1 MSDQSPRARI
11 LIIDDDDA
19 IRSMLA
25 DWLSEDYETDTAEDG
40 YKGLEKLQ
48 ESTFDLV
55 ISDIN
60 MPGINGFETVRRIR
74 AEHPGVKTALITDY
88 DVDTY
93 IRMALEEDI
102 TNIIVKT
109 SPFNVQELFWTVENL
124 LDPSRVFGLENYMA
138 AGTETVEVR
147 IHSSREMDEVRE
159 TMLTSIGDTELYRK
173 RGNNLRMIFEEVV
186 SNAIYHA
193 HGHEKTGEVFLK
205 DEQRVFVRYGR
216 DDEKF
221 AFAVTD
227 ATGTLS
233 KEIVLKTILR
243 AMSQEGIFDLSGRG
257 LFLSRNFSDRFLI
270 NIEPNVR
277 TEMIVVNHFH
287 DNYKVNKPLYINEV
301 TPQGDS

>member
-1 MSDQSPRARI
+1 MSDPTPKPRI
-11 LIIDDDDA
+11 LIIDDDSA

-25 DWLSEDYETDTAEDG
+25 DWLSEKYETDTAEDG
-40 YKGLEKLQ
+40 YKGLEKLGQ
-48 ESTFDLV
+48 ASFDLV

-74 AEHPGVKTALITDY
+74 QEHPGVKTALITDY

-93 IRMALEEDI
+93 IRMALEEDV

-124 LDPSRVFGLENYMA
+124 IDQSRVFGLANYLDE
-138 AGTETVEVR
+138 GTATSEVR
-147 IHSSREMDEVRE
+147 IRSSREMDEVRE
-159 TMLTSIGDTELYRK
+159 TMLETIQDTELYRK

-205 DEQRVFVRYGR
+205 EEQRVLVRFAR
-216 DDEKF
+216 DSEKF
-221 AFAVTD
+221 AFSVTD
-227 ATGTLS
+227 QTGGLT
-233 KEIVLKTILR
+233 KEIVLRTILR

-257 LFLSRNFSDRFLI
+257 LFLSRNFSDRILI
-270 NIEPNVR
+270 NIEPGKR
-277 TEMIVVNHFH
+277 TEMIVLNHFH

-301 TPQGDS
+301 QPG

>member
-1 MSDQSPRARI
+1 MNDATTKARI

-19 IRSMLA
+19 IRCMLS
-25 DWLSEDYETDTAEDG
+25 DWLSEMYETDTAEDG
-40 YKGLEKLQ
+40 FKGLEKLGQ
-48 ESTFDLV
+48 AKFDLV

-74 AEHPGVKTALITDY
+74 AEFPGVKTALITDY

-124 LDPSRVFGLENYMA
+124 LEPKRVFGLDTYLDE
-138 AGTETVEVR
+138 GTDCTEVR

-159 TMLTSIGDTELYRK
+159 SMLQTIEDTELYRK

-193 HGHEKTGEVFLK
+193 HGREKTGEVFLK
-205 DEQRVFVRYGR
+205 PEEHVHVCFGR
-216 DDEKF
+216 DSDKF
-221 AFAVTD
+221 GFSVTD
-227 ATGTLS
+227 RTGGLS
-233 KEIVLKTILR
+233 KEKVLKTILR

-257 LFLSRNFSDRFLI
+257 LFLSRNFSDRILI
-270 NIEPNVR
+270 NIEPGKR
-277 TEMIVVNHFH
+277 TETIVLNHFH
-287 DNYKVNKPLYINEV
+287 DNYKVNKPLYINEI
-301 TPQGDS
+301 TS

>member
-1 MSDQSPRARI
+1 MSEETPRARI

-19 IRSMLA
+19 IRSMLS
-25 DWLSEDYETDTAEDG
+25 DWLSEMYETDTAEDG
-40 YKGLEKLQ
+40 FKGLEKLAG
-48 ESTFDLV
+48 SKFDLV

-74 AEHPGVKTALITDY
+74 SEFPGVKTALITDY

-93 IRMALEEDI
+93 IRMALEEDV

-124 LDPSRVFGLENYMA
+124 LDQSRVFGLSNYLDEETTV
-138 AGTETVEVR
+138 TEIR
-147 IHSSREMDEVRE
+147 IRSSREMDEVRE
-159 TMLTSIGDTELYRK
+159 TMLKHIEETELYRK

-193 HGHEKTGEVFLK
+193 HGREKTGEVFLK
-205 DEQRVFVRYGR
+205 EDEEVHVCFGR
-216 DDEKF
+216 DEDKF
-221 AFAVTD
+221 GFSVTD
-227 ATGTLS
+227 RTGGLS
-233 KEIVLKTILR
+233 KEKVLKTILR

-257 LFLSRNFSDRFLI
+257 LFLSRNFSDRILI
-270 NIEPNVR
+270 NIEPGKR
-277 TEMIVVNHFH
+277 TETIVLNHFH

-301 TPQGDS
+301 SSST